1 MRTVRNEC
9 GRGAEAVVS
18 LGRFWV
24 GFFWNKTELSWG
36 CEHRREAFAL
46 LFKGIH
52 PPGCCVDDEAQ
63 ADDLVSVAAIGQQHK
78 LGS

>member
-1 MRTVRNEC
+1 MSV
-9 GRGAEAVVS
+9 GGGQMPLSALAVF
-18 LGRFWV
+18 GW